1 MLLIL
6 LGNMRL
12 QPVSRRR
19 GLLDLGILL
28 AILPTPEAWP
38 APQPT
43 DFAAILVKR
52 LTPSSP
58 S

>member
-1 MLLIL
+1 MILIL

-19 GLLDLGILL
+19 GLLDFGILL
-28 AILPTPEAWP
+28 AILPALARWP
-38 APQPT
+38 APQPP
-43 DFAAILVKR
+43 DFARILVKR